1 MSSSDHSSPCSF
13 VIFGATGDLATGK
26 LLPSLY
32 RLEHAR
38 RLPEDLRFVASG
50 RQPMSDDQWR
60 KTMQERLKRELPEI
74 FTPELFARLAA
85 RFSYVAGDLG
95 GPDLYAKLK
104 QQLPHACQRTVFYLA
119 LPPGLYPEVVSRLAE
134 ARLNEPRGLT
144 RIVVEKPFGRDLASA
159 QTLNRLLHGSFE
171 EEQIYR
177 IDHFLGKEMVQNLLV
192 FRFANPLIEGLWNRN
207 FIQHVQITVAETIGI
222 GTRAGFYE
230 KTGALRD
237 MVQNHLMQLLTLTA
251 MEPLPALD
259 ADALS
264 AEKVKV
270 LRSLRPI
277 PEDEVD
283 RFAVRAQYAAGEIG
297 GERAPGYR
305 EEQGVAADSVTETYA
320 ALKLYIDN
328 WRWKG
333 VPFYLRTGKRLAAP
347 HWHIA
352 LRVSRA
358 PHQIFSGSPEPN
370 WILISMQPQES
381 LGMEVNAKL
390 PDTEMNTRVLRL
402 HASYR
407 ERSAA
412 ELDAYATLLLDVI
425 EGDRK
430 LFIRYDEVEWS
441 WRVIDPALRAWD
453 NARETIAT
461 YPAGSWGPKE
471 ANALI
476 EGEWRD
482 SV

>member
-1 MSSSDHSSPCSF
+1 MIQPPCSF

-32 RLEHAR
+32 RLEHAHK
-38 RLPEDLRFVASG
+38 LPRDLRFIASG
-50 RQPMSDDQWR
+50 RHPMTDDEWR
-60 KTMQERLKRELPEI
+60 KAMREALQEKLPEN
-74 FTPELFARLAA
+74 FSVDLFATLAE
-85 RFSYVAGDLG
+85 RFSYMAGDLG
-95 GPDLYAKLK
+95 RPDLYDKLK
-104 QQLPHACQRTVFYLA
+104 QQLPHACQRAVFYLA
-119 LPPGLYPEVVSRLAE
+119 LPPGLYPEVVKQLAQ
-134 ARLNEPRGLT
+134 ARLNEPRGLS

-159 QTLNRLLHGSFE
+159 QTLNRLLHAHFE

-177 IDHFLGKEMVQNLLV
+177 IDHFLGKDIVQNLLV
-192 FRFANPLIEGLWNRN
+192 FRFANPLIEALWNRN

-277 PEDEVD
+277 PEHEVEH
-283 RFAVRAQYAAGEIG
+283 FAVRAQYAPGEVN
-297 GERAPGYR
+297 RKRVPGYR
-305 EEQGVAADSVTETYA
+305 QEEGVAADSVAETYA
-320 ALKLYIDN
+320 ALKLHIDN

-333 VPFYLRTGKRLAAP
+333 VPFYLRTGKRLAAA

-352 LRVSRA
+352 LRLRRP
-358 PHQIFSGSPEPN
+358 PHQIFSCSPQPN
-370 WILISMQPQES
+370 WILISMQPEES
-381 LGMEVNAKL
+381 LRMEVNAKL
-390 PDTEMNTRVLRL
+390 PDTEIDTRVLQL

-407 ERSAA
+407 EGSAIG
-412 ELDAYATLLLDVI
+412 LDAYATLLLDVI

-430 LFIRYDEVEWS
+430 LFIRYDEVEWA
-441 WRVIDPALRAWD
+441 WRVIDPVLKVWD
-453 NARETIAT
+453 ADREAIPT
-461 YPAGSWGPKE
+461 YPAGSWGPSQ
-471 ANALI
+471 ADALL